1 MANISSLGIGSGVL
15 TSELVDQLV
24 QAERAPTENRLAQKT
39 ERTQALISAYG
50 TLRSAVTE
58 LRLPMRQLS
67 APDNLKAFSA
77 TSSNEDVAVS
87 VDSSKANRGTYSVD
101 VTSLA
106 SAQALASR
114 DVFADRDKTS
124 VGQGTMT
131 LSVGDNTTNIVIDSS
146 NDTLQG
152 LANAINDS
160 DAGVSAGVID
170 TGSGFQL
177 VLSADETGTAN
188 AVSISVSGDSAGT
201 DTDAQGL
208 SRFAFNTSMDAGAG
222 LNETIAASDAVMSI
236 NGVEVT
242 RSTNSFEN
250 VIDGLTFDLTATGT
264 STVKVEQD
272 LGAVADRVQGFVEKF
287 NGLQETIDALAGF
300 NAESGSGS
308 LLTGDSVI
316 RGIQNQ
322 LRQVLTRVVPGL
334 EDASV
339 RSLADMGITTNFET
353 GSLEFDR
360 EEFMAQLKANPD
372 DVTALFAEQ
381 GRATDSQVEFVRSG
395 VNTEPGTYDINV
407 TQAATQGTLAGNAA
421 ATFPVTIDGTND
433 EFSLLVNGDTSV
445 NLQLTQQTY
454 NSAQD
459 LVDEIQAQLNSNNAL
474 NASDGSVQVSLGA
487 GDELVFSSSTY
498 GSESSVTLSS
508 AESAATFGLDAATS
522 TDGLDVA
529 GTIDGRTA
537 EGEGQTLF
545 LGENSGAASG
555 LQVQILGDQ
564 TGSRGSIQFIEGV
577 GERTVDL
584 ITNFVGADGAIDT
597 RTESLNRD
605 LERIQ
610 ENQIRLEERI
620 TAYRER
626 LVSQFTAA
634 DSLISQLNSTQDFVS
649 QQLAALAPQNNRNN
663 N

>member
-1 MANISSLGIGSGVL
+1 M
-15 TSELVDQLV
+15 
-24 QAERAPTENRLAQKT
+24 
-39 ERTQALISAYG
+39 
-50 TLRSAVTE
+50 
-58 LRLPMRQLS
+58 
-67 APDNLKAFSA
+67 
-77 TSSNEDVAVS
+77 
-87 VDSSKANRGTYSVD
+87 
-101 VTSLA
+101 
-106 SAQALASR
+106 
-114 DVFADRDKTS
+114 
-124 VGQGTMT
+124 
-131 LSVGDNTTNIVIDSS
+131 
-146 NDTLQG
+146 
-152 LANAINDS
+152 
-160 DAGVSAGVID
+160 
-170 TGSGFQL
+170 
-177 VLSADETGTAN
+177 
-188 AVSISVSGDSAGT
+188 
-201 DTDAQGL
+201 
-208 SRFAFNTSMDAGAG
+208 
-222 LNETIAASDAVMSI
+222 
-236 NGVEVT
+236 
-242 RSTNSFEN
+242 
-250 VIDGLTFDLTATGT
+250 
-264 STVKVEQD
+264 
-272 LGAVADRVQGFVEKF
+272 
-287 NGLQETIDALAGF
+287 
-300 NAESGSGS
+300 
-308 LLTGDSVI
+308 
-316 RGIQNQ
+316 
-322 LRQVLTRVVPGL
+322 
-334 EDASV
+334 
-339 RSLADMGITTNFET
+339 
-353 GSLEFDR
+353 
-360 EEFMAQLKANPD
+360 
-372 DVTALFAEQ
+372 
-381 GRATDSQVEFVRSG
+381 
-395 VNTEPGTYDINV
+395 